1 MVDKNVD
8 LPQYKRA
15 GAILTLNTDD
25 ARARGHRR
33 RNRADAR
40 RRAGAARISPARRR
54 VTPRSYTWAEQLA
67 RFATDPA
74 VSGLLL
80 TLGMLGLLIEM
91 QTLHGIAGLIGVGAL
106 ALFFGTHVYAGF
118 SNGFVDR
125 ACGARGPRH
134 PVGAARRSRARRA
147 RHSRAAARC
156 WSPCSWRSA
165 YRSSSS
171 AIETIATAI
180 VLTVIV
186 FSLDGARLAAER
198 LGASAGAAAA
208 QGPDYVDQRRSSAA
222 CAAAPARPSA
232 ILRPAGIASIDGRRV
247 DVLTEG
253 EFIAQGTPIRVVRV
267 EGARIFVEP
276 VTAHRSRFMIA
287 VSGAIVIVIIVVI
300 AFFAFLYYFPIGLW
314 IRTIAAGV
322 PLGIIALVRMRL
334 IGIPPGVIVT
344 NYVRARKAGLN
355 LTVDQMQSHFL
366 AGGNVE
372 NVTLAMI
379 AAQRAQI
386 PLEWQ
391 RAAAIDLAGRNVLE
405 ALQTSVNP
413 KVIET
418 PIFQGVAQNGIQ
430 LNVKARITVR
440 SNLDRYVGGAGEPT
454 IIARVGEGVVSAVG
468 AAVDHKEVLEYPDR
482 ISKAVLAKGL
492 DAGTA
497 FEIVSID
504 IADVDVGKNIGA
516 ELQTSQAEADRR
528 IAQAKAAERQYAAQA
543 AEQEQKA
550 ETQAMRAK
558 VVEAEAPIPQAIAE
572 AFRSGN
578 LGVMDYYR
586 LKNIQAD
593 TEMRGVDR
601 RLDRKPRRDDASA
614 PPLAGPTK

>member
-1 MVDKNVD
+1 MGV
-8 LPQYKRA
+8 QA
-15 GAILTLNTDD
+15 TFG
-25 ARARGHRR
+25 
-33 RNRADAR
+33 
-40 RRAGAARISPARRR
+40 
-54 VTPRSYTWAEQLA
+54 VT
-67 RFATDPA
+67 
-74 VSGLLL
+74 V
-80 TLGMLGLLIEM
+80 
-91 QTLHGIAGLIGVGAL
+91 
-106 ALFFGTHVYAGF
+106 LF
-118 SNGFVDR
+118 
-125 ACGARGPRH
+125 
-134 PVGAARRSRARRA
+134 
-147 RHSRAAARC
+147 
-156 WSPCSWRSA
+156 
-165 YRSSSS
+165 
-171 AIETIATAI
+171 I
-180 VLTVIV
+180 VAVIV
-186 FSLDGARLAAER
+186 F
-198 LGASAGAAAA
+198 
-208 QGPDYVDQRRSSAA
+208 
-222 CAAAPARPSA
+222 
-232 ILRPAGIASIDGRRV
+232 
-247 DVLTEG
+247 
-253 EFIAQGTPIRVVRV
+253 
-267 EGARIFVEP
+267 
-276 VTAHRSRFMIA
+276 FM
-287 VSGAIVIVIIVVI
+287 
-300 AFFAFLYYFPIGLW
+300 FLYYFPIGLW
-314 IRTIAAGV
+314 FRTVAAGV
-322 PLGIIALVRMRL
+322 PLSIGALIRMRI
-334 IGIPPGVIVT
+334 IGIPPSIIV
-344 NYVRARKAGLN
+344 NNLVRARKAGLP

-372 NVTLAMI
+372 NVVLAMI

-454 IIARVGEGVVSAVG
+454 IVARVGEGVVSAVG

-528 IAQAKAAERQYAAQA
+528 IAQAKAAERQYAAMA

-550 ETQAMRAK
+550 ETQAMRAR
-558 VVEAEAPIPQAIAE
+558 VVEAEAAVPQAIAE

-586 LKNIQAD
+586 MKNIQAD
-593 TEMRGVDR
+593 SDMRGSIS
-601 RLDRKPRRDDASA
+601 ASVA
-614 PPLAGPTK
+614 DNGAQPPSPPAAKG